1 MDGVDLQPL
10 TTVLEEDW
18 PGLSPEGEFTTL
30 SEPTPGSE
38 TMTSHVP
45 LTDSQLDALEST
57 VLALESTVLE
67 AATGLPH
74 DFSPEIPVPVT
85 KSSMRSVTPPKDRSS
100 TMAKRKPFTPLLH
113 TSPTKQA
120 FHHPRPSIKVKYTK
134 WTDPNLLADAL
145 EEKKFAD
152 LSQDSAEEALVKQL
166 STLQPAWKSELPSQ
180 QPPHRGVCAALAAAI
195 YQCRCVPEPSQ
206 PPRSGSPAPRVPTR
220 MDSPSTKRVGHA
232 HSPSTKRV
240 GEVEVQ
246 EPSDGTRD
254 ASNADE
260 ASKRA
265 GWVPETTSRASER
278 ATARASARE
287 ARRVASSKAAVEKA
301 SQAVNWKAHEA
312 KLRAMEREA
321 EREAERAAE
330 IAAGEKAVADKA
342 AVDRAT
348 AVRAEE
354 RAAARARDKEEERAI
369 KALAQG
375 SQRKEM
381 GRRKSGGEPWS
392 METWH
397 LSQLSSTLLPSM
409 LPEGRHPSEEVCL
422 PSRCMPRPPPVK
434 VAGENEAAMPF
445 WDNHMRDGGFDVG
458 STPDASVA
466 TQPSSSEFAIGTSAP
481 SMISQR
487 ALASVERAYAMFQ
500 ARNQLADVRKPMD
513 RLIAEMNGQRARSLQ
528 K

>member
-67 AATGLPH
+67 STVEAATGLPH
-74 DFSPEIPVPVT
+74 DFSPEIPVAAT

-120 FHHPRPSIKVKYTK
+120 FHHPRPCIKVKYTK

-180 QPPHRGVCAALAAAI
+180 QPPHRDVCAAVAAAI

-206 PPRSGSPAPRVPTR
+206 PPRSGSPPPRVPTGTG
-220 MDSPSTKRVGHA
+220 SPSTKQAGHA

-240 GEVEVQ
+240 GQVEVQ
-246 EPSDGTRD
+246 EPNDGTRD
-254 ASNADE
+254 ADE

-330 IAAGEKAVADKA
+330 VAAGEKAVAEKAAADKA
-342 AVDRAT
+342 A
-348 AVRAEE
+348 AVRAAE

-381 GRRKSGGEPWS
+381 MSRQKSGGEPWS

-409 LPEGRHPSEEVCL
+409 LPEGRHPREEVSL
-422 PSRCMPRPPPVK
+422 YHGYRPPPVK
-434 VAGENEAAMPF
+434 VAGENEAAIPF
-445 WDNHMRDGGFDVG
+445 WDAHMRDGGFDVA
-458 STPDASVA
+458 STPDASVP
-466 TQPSSSEFAIGTSAP
+466 TQPSSSEFAIGTTAP
-481 SMISQR
+481 SMISER